1 MQALSSLC
9 KMRSNHTS
17 WNASHKEMP
26 SFSRNLCTTQ
36 KIEALCY
43 LSGENALFSRYVGDR
58 DREFFIPSRNIIFS
72 RTAMHYAE
80 KPSNTISWLINREGE
95 RVEFETDLVPAALPQ
110 EAVDQL
116 QKLHQECDGIYDQ
129 ISALEEK
136 QNELRDKIH
145 VLFSDLCAKAPLLPE
160 DAS

>member
-1 MQALSSLC
+1 MFALSSGR
-9 KMRSNHTS
+9 KPTYNTTS
-17 WNASHKEMP
+17 WHPPRQERGP
-26 SFSRNLCTTQ
+26 SAQRLCTSH

-72 RTAMHYAE
+72 RTAMHYAD

-95 RVEFETDLVPAALPQ
+95 RVEFETDLAPTLLPQ

-116 QKLHQECDGIYDQ
+116 QKLHEECDGIYDQ

-136 QNELRDKIH
+136 QNEIREKIH
-145 VLFSDLCAKAPLLPE
+145 HIFSDFCSKASKLPGVS
-160 DAS
+160 D